1 MDEIVEIREWD
12 VPYHVRVTIDMDIF
26 VGHWYTV
33 KWTSQHELP
42 GFQRRTDLLNWPDP
56 VVLGRV

>member
-1 MDEIVEIREWD
+1 MDEIVEIREFD

-33 KWTSQHELP
+33 KWTSQYELP

-56 VVLGRV
+56 VVLGKI